1 MSEETARELILA
13 YIESHNTL
21 TLATAQDGIP
31 WATSL
36 FYANDDFTLYFLS
49 EPGTRHAQY
58 LAANARVAATIYEDY
73 RNWREIRGIQLEG
86 TCEVIR
92 DPVGSAR
99 ALLVYAKK
107 YPFVGDFLR
116 APQELGQA
124 LSKAKWYR
132 IKPTWVR
139 LIDNTRGFGW
149 KQAIDL
155 EEGKRA

>member
-1 MSEETARELILA
+1 MSEKTARELILD

-21 TLATAQDGIP
+21 TLATAQDGVP

-73 RNWREIRGIQLEG
+73 QSWREIKGIQLEG
-86 TCEVIR
+86 ICEGIT

-107 YPFVGDFLR
+107 FPFIGDFLR

-149 KQAIDL
+149 KQAIEL
-155 EEGKRA
+155 EEGKGS

>member
-1 MSEETARELILA
+1 MSEKDARELILA

-21 TLATAQDGIP
+21 TLATTTEGIP

-36 FYANDDFTLYFLS
+36 FYSNDDFILYFLS

-58 LAANARVAATIYEDY
+58 LAASARVAATISEDY
-73 RNWREIRGIQLEG
+73 SQWREIKGIQLEG
-86 TCEVIR
+86 TCEQIT

-99 ALLVYAKK
+99 ALVVYAKK
-107 YPFVGDFLR
+107 FPFVGDFLR

-124 LSKAKWYR
+124 LAKSKWYR

-139 LIDNTRGFGW
+139 LIDNSRGFGW
-149 KQAIDL
+149 KQAIEL
-155 EEGKRA
+155 EEGKA

>member
-1 MSEETARELILA
+1 MNEGKPRELILA
-13 YIESHNTL
+13 YIASHTTL

-31 WATSL
+31 WAASL

-73 RNWREIRGIQLEG
+73 RNWREIKGIQLEG
-86 TCEVIR
+86 TCEEIT
-92 DPVGSAR
+92 DPIGTAR
-99 ALLVYAKK
+99 AMMIYGKK
-107 YPFVGDFLR
+107 FPFIGEFLR

-132 IKPTWVR
+132 IKPKWVR
-139 LIDNTRGFGW
+139 LVDNSRGFGW
-149 KQAIDL
+149 KQVVELDQ
-155 EEGKRA
+155 GKC

>member
-1 MSEETARELILA
+1 MSENTAREAILA

-21 TLATAQDGIP
+21 TLATARDGIP
-31 WATSL
+31 WANSL
-36 FYANDDFTLYFLS
+36 FYASEDFTLYFLS

-73 RNWREIRGIQLEG
+73 HNWREIKGIQLEG
-86 TCEVIR
+86 ICEGIT

-99 ALLVYAKK
+99 ALLVYGRKF
-107 YPFVGDFLR
+107 PFVGDLLR

-124 LSKAKWYR
+124 LARAKWYR
-132 IKPTWVR
+132 IKPKWVR

-149 KQAIDL
+149 KQAIEL
-155 EEGKRA
+155 EGKGQ

>member
-1 MSEETARELILA
+1 MTEKTPRELILA

-58 LAANARVAATIYEDY
+58 LGANARVAATIYEDY
-73 RNWREIRGIQLEG
+73 HNWREIKGIQLEG
-86 TCEVIR
+86 TCEGII
-92 DPVGSAR
+92 DPVASAR
-99 ALLVYAKK
+99 ALLVYGKK
-107 YPFVGDFLR
+107 FPSVGDFLH

-132 IKPTWVR
+132 IQPTWVR

-149 KQAIDL
+149 KQTI
-155 EEGKRA
+155 EMEGKS